1 MIPLPLQ
8 LLTERDESLSFST
21 DITTE
26 SGKQTLELY
35 YYFAKK
41 DLSKTN
47 FEKFAK
53 QLRTI
58 KFSNQPLVSIG
69 NITNVEL
76 DHFNKKFS
84 PNLWKININFYLGT
98 GKWLTWGFINC
109 KAKIL
114 AKSRPSRTIPKF
126 LQE

>member
-1 MIPLPLQ
+1 MIPLPLE
-8 LLTERDESLSFST
+8 LLKERDESLSFST

-41 DLSKTN
+41 ELTKAN

-53 QLRTI
+53 QLRVT
-58 KFSNQPLVSIG
+58 KFSTQPLVSIG
-69 NITNVEL
+69 NIKSVEL

-84 PNLWKININFYLGT
+84 PNLWKININFYLET
-98 GKWLTWGFINC
+98 GKWLRWDFINC

-114 AKSRPSRTIPKF
+114 ARSYPSKTIPKF
-126 LQE
+126 LME